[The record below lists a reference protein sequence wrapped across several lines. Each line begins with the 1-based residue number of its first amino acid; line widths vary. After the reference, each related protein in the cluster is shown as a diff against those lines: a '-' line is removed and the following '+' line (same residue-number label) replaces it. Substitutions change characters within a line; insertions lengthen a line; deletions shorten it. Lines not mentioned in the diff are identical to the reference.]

1 MCLLHGGRLCFK
13 CLCGIWKKCQIYGV
27 FALECSLWRGFVIK
41 DSLGIRPGQN
51 VLSVLER
58 CSIQRM
64 SALGRFDCSSK
75 EITSRTV
82 KKFNVKYVP
91 EIFIERELRS
101 LNRDKS
107 TGIHDLNISLLKDVA
122 LVIAARLLFVIN
134 LLLRTGI
141 VRSNWKMAQVTSL
154 YKKGDKTETSDY
166 KPTSILPTLSKILV
180 RPLHYR
186 LVNYFELSNLLSE
199 I

>member
-1 MCLLHGGRLCFK
+1 
-13 CLCGIWKKCQIYGV
+13 
-27 FALECSLWRGFVIK
+27 
-41 DSLGIRPGQN
+41 
-51 VLSVLER
+51 
-58 CSIQRM
+58 M

-134 LLLRTGI
+134 LLLRIGI
-141 VRSNWKMAQVTSL
+141 VRSN
-154 YKKGDKTETSDY
+154 
-166 KPTSILPTLSKILV
+166 
-180 RPLHYR
+180 
-186 LVNYFELSNLLSE
+186 
-199 I
+199 